1 MSELLT
7 VGYSTRK
14 HNPEFIEY
22 LKKSSG
28 FKKIN
33 VIEKVNNGEKSLAQV
48 YNEILNE
55 SETDIVVLCHD
66 DIYFDT
72 TSWYSKI
79 MRHFEKSDFGI
90 LGVAGTTYMPASGQ
104 WWEDRSK
111 MVGIVNHEHEG
122 KKWESKYS
130 DSLENKIK
138 EVVIVD
144 GLFMV
149 IDKRKIKKTF
159 DEEFKGFHFYDIP
172 FCFSNHIEGVKV
184 GVITNI
190 RITHKSIGMTN
201 EEWEKNKIK
210 FSEKYRNQLP
220 IKIKVNYEDKLN
232 ILIVTNSLKEDSE
245 FFVTY
250 FELYENLIKNNNVTF
265 IYFESDE
272 KTLNKLKKDKIKVFS
287 ISNTPGY
294 KVGDGIWSINTPNG
308 PQKTQPNQFYKI
320 GEPKID
326 LIFLFGEQTVKLINN
341 LYQNVDKIYFT
352 NNLSENLEII
362 TESDKIK
369 KVFTE
374 NQNFDYETIEQN
386 RMEVINNFDNFK
398 IKLVDILNLSYFEP
412 NTKKIKIISGFTDKG
427 GSTTAFINL
436 TNLLNKNGYDCTFYG
451 PHKWHL
457 NKCKSKL
464 LSDLIVNENDI
475 LLTHF
480 INPPERPRA
489 KKVIL
494 SCHEKNLYEVGNVK
508 QHWDTVVFLND
519 IHRNYHKSYQGNYT
533 IIPNLKENLKPIDK
547 PEKEMIAGIIGSI
560 DENKQVHV
568 SIQRAINDGCEKIYI
583 FGSISNNLYYENYVK
598 NLIKDNVILYGQ
610 HENKQEMYNM
620 IGRVYHSSISEVA
633 CLVKDECFLTNTK
646 FFGNDAT
653 NNEVSILSNEDV
665 LNKWI
670 KLFEE

>member
-1 MSELLT
+1 MSELIT
-7 VGYSTRK
+7 VGFSTRK
-14 HNPEFIEY
+14 HNPEFVEY
-22 LKKSSG
+22 LKKTSG
-28 FKKIN
+28 FKKIH
-33 VIEKVNNGEKSLAQV
+33 VIEKINNGEKSLNEV
-48 YNEILNE
+48 YNEIINE
-55 SETDIVVLCHD
+55 SQTDIVVLCHD
-66 DIYFDT
+66 DILFDT

-79 MRHFEKSDFGI
+79 IKHFNKSDFGI
-90 LGVAGTTYMPASGQ
+90 LGVAGTTEMPRSGM

-111 MVGIVNHEHEG
+111 MFGIVNHQHDG

-130 DSLENKIK
+130 DSLQNSIK
-138 EVVIVD
+138 EVVVVD
-144 GLFMV
+144 GLFMA
-149 IDKRKIKKTF
+149 IHKKRIKKTF
-159 DEEFKGFHFYDIP
+159 DESVSGFHMYDIN
-172 FCFSNHIEGVKV
+172 FCFRNYLENVKI

-190 RITHKSIGMTN
+190 RITHLSIGATN
-201 EEWEKNKIK
+201 ENWEKNKILFVNK
-210 FSEKYRNQLP
+210 FKKDLP
-220 IKIKVNYEDKLN
+220 AKIKLKYEDKLN
-232 ILIVTNSLKEDSE
+232 ILIVCNSLKEDSE
-245 FFVTY
+245 FFKIYYKFYQNLSYNNDVT
-250 FELYENLIKNNNVTF
+250 LV
-265 IYFESDE
+265 YFESE
-272 KTLNKLKKDKIKVFS
+272 ESLISKLKKDNIKTLPMS
-287 ISNTPGY
+287 STPGY
-294 KVGDGIWSINTPNG
+294 KLGDGEWTISTPNG
-308 PQKTQPNQFYKI
+308 PQKTQPNQFYKV

-326 LIFLFGEQTVKLINN
+326 LIFLFGEETVKLINN

-352 NNLSENLEII
+352 NSLSENLEIK
-362 TESDKIK
+362 TENDKIK

-374 NQNFDYETIEQN
+374 NQNFDSDTIEQN
-386 RMEVINNFDNFK
+386 RIEVINNLDNFK
-398 IKLVDILNLSYFEP
+398 TKLVDILNSDYFEP
-412 NTKKIKIISGFTDKG
+412 KTKKIKIISGFTDKG

-464 LSDLIVNENDI
+464 ISDLVINENDI
-475 LLTHF
+475 IVTHF
-480 INPPERPRA
+480 INPPQRPRA

-519 IHRNYHKSYQGNYT
+519 IHRNYHKLYQGNYT
-533 IIPNLKENLKPIDK
+533 IIPNLKENLKQIDK
-547 PEKEMIAGIIGSI
+547 PEKEMIAGIVGSI

-583 FGSISNNLYYENYVK
+583 FGSISDNLYYEKYVK

-653 NNEVSILSNEDV
+653 NNEVSILSNEEV
-665 LNKWI
+665 INKWI